1 MLNMY
6 KKAFL
11 VAGGDKDNLEAFFLN
26 IHDDELVVGV
36 DEGAFYLLN
45 KGIHVDIAVGDFDSI
60 SKEQLSILKKHI
72 GKVVL
77 LPSEKDLTD
86 TEAALEY
93 VFHHYELDE
102 VKLFGV
108 FGGRVDHMISNLWI
122 AFLPQFAKNI
132 EKISFFDKKNKLS
145 FYKPGAYELEKE
157 ENKKYLSF
165 ISMTALVNLNL
176 KQVKYPL
183 ENSNYEHPVALI
195 SNEFKS
201 QTMQFTFDEG
211 LLAVIQ
217 SSD

>member
-1 MLNMY
+1 MLKMH
-6 KKAFL
+6 KRAFI
-11 VAGGDKDNLEAFFLN
+11 VAGGDKDNLEEFLSN
-26 IHDDELVVGV
+26 IHDDNLVVGV

-45 KGIHVDIAVGDFDSI
+45 KGIHVDIAIGDFDSI
-60 SKEQLSILKKHI
+60 SSEQLSFLKENI
-72 GKVVL
+72 GDVVL

-93 VFHHYELDE
+93 VFYHYELDE
-102 VKLFGV
+102 VSLFGV
-108 FGGRVDHMISNLWI
+108 FGGRLDHMISNLWI

-132 EKISFFDKKNKLS
+132 EKISFFDKKNSLS
-145 FYKPGAYELEKE
+145 FYKPGAYELKKE
-157 ENKKYLSF
+157 ENKQYLSF

-176 KQVKYPL
+176 KRVKYPL
-183 ENSNYEHPVALI
+183 ENSNYNHPMALI

-201 QTMQFTFDEG
+201 QSMQFSFDEG